1 MTRRALP
8 FAIGILIGLTSVLL
22 LVAQSF
28 AATGKSRTAAK
39 PSPAPKPVSA
49 KEPVYLR
56 ISVPP
61 DTTVYV
67 QFKGTDMRMATTIP
81 GLKTAKPV
89 KVRQDRRLP
98 ANYTQFP
105 EVTLPVPA
113 KSLPAGWTGIA
124 AELSAQQGPV
134 DPRTRTPW
142 WYVYGNLGPSC
153 KDADGTVW
161 TYLVRMAAR
170 AGDSPDTQT
179 VFAVADPADL
189 SLSVTAKPEGRQIGV
204 GLAIASG
211 QSQLYEIRKDGVSAE
226 VAEVIVTDQ
235 DGKQVAAKRGPVN
248 AFGFG

>member
-8 FAIGILIGLTSVLL
+8 FAVGTLIGLTAIVLSAAQL
-22 LVAQSF
+22 L
-28 AATGKSRTAAK
+28 AATGKSAPAAK
-39 PSPAPKPVSA
+39 PPPPRPASAKKPVYIR
-49 KEPVYLR
+49 V
-56 ISVPP
+56 SVPP

-67 QFKGTDMRMATTIP
+67 QIQGTEMRMATTVP
-81 GLKTAKPV
+81 GLKAAKPV
-89 KVRQDRRLP
+89 KARQDRRLP
-98 ANYTQFP
+98 ASYVQFP
-105 EVTLPVPA
+105 EAALPVPA
-113 KSLPAGWTGIA
+113 EALPAGWTGIT
-124 AELSAQQGPV
+124 AELSAQEGPV

-179 VFAVADPADL
+179 VFAVTDPADL
-189 SLSVTAKPEGRQIGV
+189 SLSVTAKPQGKQIGAA
-204 GLAIASG
+204 LDIASG

-235 DGKQVAAKRGPVN
+235 DGKQVAAKRGPIN